1 MALIC
6 PHCKAAEAI
15 AYVENEDG
23 KTLFPCLACELP
35 PGPGPTNTTSCVTAP
50 CATQGCGG
58 EIEDHYRYGAAGR
71 VLAVYRQACGQCG
84 SSRTGGGDAADP
96 RSRAMPQPRL

>member
-23 KTLFPCLACELP
+23 QTLFPCLFCELP
-35 PGPGPTNTTSCVTAP
+35 PGPGPTHFTACVTAP
-50 CATQGCGG
+50 CDTTGCGG
-58 EIEDHYRYGAAGR
+58 DVEDRYQYGAAGR
-71 VLAVYRQACGQCG
+71 VLVVRRLPCEYCG
-84 SSRTGGGDAADP
+84 STKTGV
-96 RSRAMPQPRL
+96 RSAPDQ